1 MKFKVYVFRKSEE
14 KKWVQLKPW
23 KDFEIHQRECDKG
36 ENRSSKQEKFLYQ
49 SWEGKKCYYFDGLKT
64 CPIVRSIA
72 QRTNQY
78 YQTMLA
84 LLKKIIILKKTNVEA
99 LSNRGI
105 RLPYF
110 RPSKSVAVNT
120 ECLQPRLLPFIHTD
134 LSDLYF
140 QFVHDLAGADHSK
153 PAIG

>member
-1 MKFKVYVFRKSEE
+1 
-14 KKWVQLKPW
+14 
-23 KDFEIHQRECDKG
+23 
-36 ENRSSKQEKFLYQ
+36 
-49 SWEGKKCYYFDGLKT
+49 
-64 CPIVRSIA
+64 VRAIA
-72 QRTNQY
+72 QRTNQN

-120 ECLQPRLLPFIHTD
+120 EIYINECLQPRLLPFIHK
-134 LSDLYF
+134 S
-140 QFVHDLAGADHSK
+140 
-153 PAIG
+153 